1 MMGKLIDNINLPRSP
16 TQGALDGMKQLFE
29 PEWEKMGNYD
39 VSILQFTHPNVF
51 LLVVRSGALLHPRYS
66 SPYQLVTVVSW
77 LSPVITDSTITA
89 PGTLSLS
96 ASATPSPPCSPA
108 WSCSRF

>member
-39 VSILQFTHPNVF
+39 VGILQLTHQNIFCSLSDLEHCCIPDILF
-51 LLVVRSGALLHPRYS
+51 SL
-66 SPYQLVTVVSW
+66 SW
-77 LSPVITDSTITA
+77 LRWSA
-89 PGTLSLS
+89 GSLQL
-96 ASATPSPPCSPA
+96 
-108 WSCSRF
+108 

>member
-39 VSILQFTHPNVF
+39 VSIL
-51 LLVVRSGALLHPRYS
+51 YS
-66 SPYQLVTVVSW
+66 TVS
-77 LSPVITDSTITA
+77 
-89 PGTLSLS
+89 
-96 ASATPSPPCSPA
+96 
-108 WSCSRF
+108 